1 MYHASPYVLSCL
13 CLLAFVVPLG
23 LKTLVCLAALSGA
36 TKSLSFVV
44 WRLLVVVLCWLFV
57 GDCCS
62 LFGWLVVVKLFG

>member
-36 TKSLSFVV
+36 SKMYFGAKSLIHFDLRQCVTTLSLLWSLRAAYV
-44 WRLLVVVLCWLFV
+44 WK
-57 GDCCS
+57 S
-62 LFGWLVVVKLFG
+62 LH